1 MLSWQVPFCW
11 AASPPSGID
20 GDVGLFVGCGF
31 GELLTDDRD
40 QIVELGFAAVDLARG
55 ADQLVFEFSFGV
67 VVGIAQTYDRAP
79 PEDDHLREVT
89 PALNFM
95 PIYFM
100 HFPELA
106 GRSHLQIHQAHHPRP
121 GYRT

>member
-1 MLSWQVPFCW
+1 MLSWQVPFVRQHQ
-11 AASPPSGID
+11 PSGID
-20 GDVGLFVGCGF
+20 GDVSLFIGCGF
-31 GELLTDDRD
+31 GELLADDGD

-67 VVGIAQTYDRAP
+67 VVGIAQTYYRAP

-100 HFPELA
+100 HFTKLTRRP
-106 GRSHLQIHQAHHPRP
+106 HFQIDRKSVV
-121 GYRT
+121 

>member
-55 ADQLVFEFSFGV
+55 ADQLVFEFSFRV
-67 VVGIAQTYDRAP
+67 VVGIAQTYDRATP
-79 PEDDHLREVT
+79 KDNHLSEVAPT
-89 PALNFM
+89 LNHMVITFM
-95 PIYFM
+95 
-100 HFPELA
+100 
-106 GRSHLQIHQAHHPRP
+106 
-121 GYRT
+121 